1 MALSRDILSE
11 RYFVTALVTS
21 QIKIYGVAIF
31 DISVMQLCR
40 MGDENMGIE
49 EKREFLRQLYIDNVE
64 WLISL
69 ARRWVNDDELA
80 KDVAHDAFVVAQKKI
95 DELIT
100 HPNPVGW
107 LYITAHHIADR
118 ERRKACHKELPLENH
133 EYCLTEGQS
142 EPEPS
147 LEELLPDEFSAD
159 EKKLLVLRFEE
170 QCSYAEISERCGMSQ
185 ANCRQKMSRLKK
197 KFRNI
202 YKNPQNLSQKML
214 DGR

>member
-1 MALSRDILSE
+1 MS
-11 RYFVTALVTS
+11 
-21 QIKIYGVAIF
+21 
-31 DISVMQLCR
+31 
-40 MGDENMGIE
+40 IE
-49 EKREFLRQLYIDNVE
+49 EKREFLKQLYIDNAE
-64 WLISL
+64 WLVSL
-69 ARRWVNDDELA
+69 ARRWVSDGELA
-80 KDVAHDAFVVAQKKI
+80 KDVVQEVFVVAQKKI
-95 DELIT
+95 DELIM

-107 LYITAHHIADR
+107 LYIAAHHIADH
-118 ERRKACHKELPLENH
+118 ERKKAYRGNIALEEYGDRLPAP
-133 EYCLTEGQS
+133 
-142 EPEPS
+142 PEEQRQS